1 MKGFGIGLSMAL
13 RLCWSISI
21 IPICMSVSLAD
32 FCNFLSSGSGMCA
45 RRSVSS
51 GSHLRRGVGGEEEEE
66 EVYWFGRRRQSI
78 NASCFE
84 EWGTCVNVCLVWFAL
99 TLCHFQPL
107 CGDSVNE
114 GRVRQGMAES
124 LSLASCVCPGV
135 GRSGRCICRK
145 MNFIAL

>member
-51 GSHLRRGVGGEEEEE
+51 ASHLRRGVGGEEEEE

-84 EWGTCVNVCLVWFAL
+84 EWGTCVNVCLVWFGLLSCRIGLRFPSFSRVRERQCGEGLGASL
-99 TLCHFQPL
+99 TLVPFPATL
-107 CGDSVNE
+107 
-114 GRVRQGMAES
+114 
-124 LSLASCVCPGV
+124 
-135 GRSGRCICRK
+135 
-145 MNFIAL
+145 

>member
-1 MKGFGIGLSMAL
+1 MSVWFGLLSCRIGLRFPSFS
-13 RLCWSISI
+13 RVRERQC
-21 IPICMSVSLAD
+21 
-32 FCNFLSSGSGMCA
+32 
-45 RRSVSS
+45 
-51 GSHLRRGVGGEEEEE
+51 GE
-66 EVYWFGRRRQSI
+66 GLG
-78 NASCFE
+78 AS
-84 EWGTCVNVCLVWFAL
+84 L